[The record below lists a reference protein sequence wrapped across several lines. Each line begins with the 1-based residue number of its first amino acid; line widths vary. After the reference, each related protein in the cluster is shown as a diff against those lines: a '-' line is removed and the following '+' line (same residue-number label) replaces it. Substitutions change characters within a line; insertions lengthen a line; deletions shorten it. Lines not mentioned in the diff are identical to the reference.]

1 MISDLYADHVRTRR
15 QKAEQ
20 ALSATGFDAL
30 LVSSGTPFRYYADD
44 MDAPHHETPHFAHW
58 LPLSG
63 TGHLLLVR
71 SGHKPLVVRVAP
83 EDYWYEQSPL
93 GAPFWA
99 AQFDIREVPSA
110 DDAWDLVST
119 RGRSTAYVGDA
130 PEQARE
136 RGFLASEINPS
147 NLLARLDWDRS
158 YKSPYEVACT
168 EEAER
173 MGARGHKAARA
184 AFQSGASELEIHHT
198 YVEAVGCTDKEL
210 PYETIVCHDEKGAI
224 LHYVGKRTQRDGKV
238 LLIDAGA
245 RHNGY
250 ASDITRTWTTPAAD
264 KVFSELVVGMDELQQ
279 RLVDQVRPGLPYLDL
294 HLAAHIAIGDLLHRT
309 GVIKLRGEDALAAG
323 VTSPFFPHG
332 LGHFLGLQVHDVAGH
347 QKAFEGGRVEPPSEH
362 PYLRTTRT
370 IEEGQIFTV
379 EPGLYFI
386 EMLLRGHRSGPTA
399 QHFDWRLID
408 RLAPCGG
415 IRIEDNVLV
424 TADGHRNLTRP
435 LI

>member
-1 MISDLYADHVRTRR
+1 
-15 QKAEQ
+15 
-20 ALSATGFDAL
+20 
-30 LVSSGTPFRYYADD
+30 
-44 MDAPHHETPHFAHW
+44 
-58 LPLSG
+58 
-63 TGHLLLVR
+63 
-71 SGHKPLVVRVAP
+71 
-83 EDYWYEQSPL
+83 
-93 GAPFWA
+93 
-99 AQFDIREVPSA
+99 VPSA
-110 DDAWDLVST
+110 DEAWDLVST

-158 YKSPYEVACT
+158 YKTPYEVSCT

-173 MGARGHKAARA
+173 MAARGHKAARA

-294 HLAAHIAIGDLLHRT
+294 HLAAHLAIGDLLHRT

-332 LGHFLGLQVHDVAGH
+332 SATSSACRCTTSPATRRPSRAAASSRRASTLPAHDAH
-347 QKAFEGGRVEPPSEH
+347 DRGR
-362 PYLRTTRT
+362 
-370 IEEGQIFTV
+370 
-379 EPGLYFI
+379 PGL
-386 EMLLRGHRSGPTA
+386 HRRARPVLHRDA
-399 QHFDWRLID
+399 AARPPQRPDRAAL
-408 RLAPCGG
+408 RLAPDRPPGPQRWHPHRGQRPRHRRRPPQPDAAADLVRPSGRLSWPFRGFPRECREWIAGG
-415 IRIEDNVLV
+415 ASFLRLCS
-424 TADGHRNLTRP
+424 RRP
-435 LI
+435 RP